1 MAELVHVTA
10 VEVLGDH
17 RLRLNFE
24 DGAEGEIDLSSW
36 GWRGVFEPLSGP
48 AYFSRVAVDPESG
61 TISWPNGVD
70 MAPEPLYDA
79 ARLRPV
85 GTPAGH

>member
-24 DGAEGEIDLSSW
+24 DGAEGEIDLSRSPELRATLRDRIRASPLMDAQAFARDVEAAYRAM
-36 GWRGVFEPLSGP
+36 WRRWCE
-48 AYFSRVAVDPESG
+48 
-61 TISWPNGVD
+61 
-70 MAPEPLYDA
+70 
-79 ARLRPV
+79 RPW
-85 GTPAGH
+85 